1 MNYVLSMT
9 SLKSRE
15 VLEDVLKVL
24 DYVSKILRYPLA
36 PFLRGGKDP
45 PSLFSRGKGDIQ
57 VLDTTRKS
65 FQTPC

>member
-1 MNYVLSMT
+1 MT

-36 PFLRGGKDP
+36 PFLRGGERSSK
-45 PSLFSRGKGDIQ
+45 SRFSSGI
-57 VLDTTRKS
+57 
-65 FQTPC
+65 